1 VFLYLNRPFIAKI
14 SLTLAKVGGGDQIGQ
29 TTLVVALKLGALF

>member
-1 VFLYLNRPFIAKI
+1 MLA
-14 SLTLAKVGGGDQIGQ
+14 TLAKVGGGDQIGQ